1 MTADPIWIGRFRV
14 SGAAAAAVYG
24 VTAFYTV
31 RVLFSESTGAGSR
44 DSFSVIGRGEWPLRY
59 FCAFVLYGE
68 ITIFRLDRLRLGKT
82 QINLVL
88 HSACTIFVDMM
99 EFLETY
105 HLVGIV
111 VGAATF
117 LIIGVFHP
125 FVIKGEYYFGVRCWW
140 AFAVSGVAALAAS
153 LWVENLILSILLAV
167 WGASSLW
174 GIGELFEQRERVAK
188 GWFPKREKKNRRG
201 GR

>member
-1 MTADPIWIGRFRV
+1 
-14 SGAAAAAVYG
+14 
-24 VTAFYTV
+24 
-31 RVLFSESTGAGSR
+31 
-44 DSFSVIGRGEWPLRY
+44 
-59 FCAFVLYGE
+59 
-68 ITIFRLDRLRLGKT
+68 
-82 QINLVL
+82 
-88 HSACTIFVDMM
+88 MM

-174 GIGELFEQRERVAK
+174 GIGQQDRENQVFYPQRRREHRERVAK